1 MNKLILQND
10 YSYLITDDMDIK
22 SLLSNSLKFK
32 EKNYYHNRR
41 YKMKLWD
48 GYVPFFQKEN
58 GKFLTG
64 LLPEIKAVL
73 KKKNIEHEIEDKRT
87 KINFLYDSVD
97 HKFGQKWLKDKKIDL
112 YDYQID
118 FINQVIKYQRG
129 VIFAPT
135 SSGKSATMVG
145 ILKTIIPGTKTLIL
159 QNRLSL
165 AVQNYEEITGWGFEN
180 VGRLWSGKNE
190 PNTITVANVQS
201 IIKIEKML
209 PQIEVLIVDEIHDMM
224 SKLPKAVYRRL
235 KNCSVRIAMSATPF
249 KFGETDKVQKYYVKG
264 FFGPVLKTTT
274 TDNGILTTQELQ
286 SRNILSKSKCI
297 FYEINEPKDIKYD
310 VYIDA
315 VTRGIA
321 ENYSFHK
328 LVKKLVDSLKGRT
341 LVLVDRIAHG
351 DMLNNLIPNSIWV
364 QGKDNIKTRKAAI
377 EILKKSQEDVTIL
390 ATQQIFNTGVSFF
403 CHNLINAA
411 GGQADHMIVQRMG
424 RGLRTAND
432 KEILNY
438 FDFIFKTNKYLEKH
452 SEKRIKILKK
462 EGHDI
467 EIKNFDI

>member
-1 MNKLILQND
+1 MTKLVLQND
-10 YSYLITDDMDIK
+10 FSYLLSDDNNLK
-22 SLLSNSLKFK
+22 SLISNSLKFR
-32 EKNYYHNRR
+32 EKNYFHNRR
-41 YKMKLWD
+41 YKMKIWD
-48 GYVPFFQKEN
+48 GYVNFFQKEN

-73 KKKNIEHEIEDKRT
+73 KKKDIGYEIEDNRT
-87 KINFLYDSVD
+87 KIKFLYDSVD
-97 HKFGQKWLKDKKIDL
+97 NKFGHKWIKDKTIDL
-112 YDYQID
+112 YDYQVD
-118 FINQVIKYQRG
+118 FINQVIKYNRG

-145 ILKTIIPGTKTLIL
+145 ILKTIIPGTKILVL

-165 AVQNYEEITGWGFEN
+165 AVQNYDEICGWGFEN

-201 IIKIEKML
+201 IIKIEKQL
-209 PQIEVLIVDEIHDMM
+209 SEVEVLIVDEIHDMM

-235 KNCSVRIAMSATPF
+235 KKCCVRVAMSATPF

-274 TDNGILTTQELQ
+274 TETGILTTQELQ
-286 SRNILSKSKCI
+286 NRNILSKSKCI
-297 FYEINEPKDIKYD
+297 FYEIHEPKDIQYD
-310 VYIDA
+310 IYLDA

-328 LVKKLVDSLKGRT
+328 IIKKLVDSLKGRT

-351 DMLNNLIPNSIWV
+351 DMLNTLIPNSIWV

-377 EILKKSQEDVTIL
+377 EILKKSEEDITVL

-424 RGLRTAND
+424 RGLRTADD

-438 FDFIFKTNKYLEKH
+438 FDFLFKTNKYLEKH

-462 EGHDI
+462 EGHEV
-467 EIKNFDI
+467 EIKSI